1 MQDPAEAAK
10 RICKSSSIVPI
21 VEDDKNVLAQDKVGD
36 KQVITG
42 VKRSTHVLQDR
53 CLVLSQGLSLVVFDL
68 ERRTNKTIQWWC
80 EQFDTR
86 WNSFLPNNIVHLK
99 KVSSLSE
106 YGIIMIEGSL
116 AFIEGN
122 D

>member
-1 MQDPAEAAK
+1 MQDSAEAVK
-10 RICKSSSIVPI
+10 RICKSSSKVSI
-21 VEDDKNVLAQDKVGD
+21 VEDDKNVLYWDKVWD
-36 KQVITG
+36 KQIITG
-42 VKRSTHVLQDR
+42 VKKSTHVLHDR

-80 EQFDTR
+80 EQFDTI

-106 YGIIMIEGSL
+106 YGIIMIEGSV